1 MWKLSGKYDYKQ
13 FRIIN
18 RVDLKV
24 IVHVNGNVNK
34 SRAAFLQS
42 QSNLCAFLPFYNQIF
57 HIQIFKTKKLSSL
70 KASHLNI
77 TN

>member
-18 RVDLKV
+18 RVDLK
-24 IVHVNGNVNK
+24 GNCTCKRQCQQIQGGV
-34 SRAAFLQS
+34 LQS